1 MNQHAEI
8 EEYDDARHQPGLIAR
23 VKGWFGHEEEEDDEE
38 AETPVSAPPA
48 TAPPSSRAAGGS
60 SVPLRRSG
68 ATLRLDHA
76 RRTHVTVRRA
86 MRGFDDARR
95 AADGLKDGQ
104 QQIVN
109 LEQTPVEMAERI
121 IDFLN
126 GATYALDG
134 SVEKIGEQVYL
145 FTPASVSIDVED
157 KAAPG
162 ARSTFL
168 DQVGLRSDA
177 V

>member
-1 MNQHAEI
+1 MSRRRTPI
-8 EEYDDARHQPGLIAR
+8 PPLRARHRPPRPGVPGPR
-23 VKGWFGHEEEEDDEE
+23 CGWIRP
-38 AETPVSAPPA
+38 AAPTSPSA
-48 TAPPSSRAAGGS
+48 APCAAS
-60 SVPLRRSG
+60 
-68 ATLRLDHA
+68 T
-76 RRTHVTVRRA
+76 T
-86 MRGFDDARR
+86 ARR

-145 FTPASVSIDVED
+145 FTPASVIIDVEEKPTGNSRVSFID
-157 KAAPG
+157 TITP
-162 ARSTFL
+162 
-168 DQVGLRSDA
+168 
-177 V
+177 